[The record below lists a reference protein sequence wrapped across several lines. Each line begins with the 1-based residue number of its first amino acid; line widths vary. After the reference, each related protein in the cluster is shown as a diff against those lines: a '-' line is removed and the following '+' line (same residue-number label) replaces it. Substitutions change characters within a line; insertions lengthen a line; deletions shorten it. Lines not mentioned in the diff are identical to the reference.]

1 MTDVE
6 VLRIALEKEERS
18 IKFYQG
24 MLAEHPNLMDML
36 QGLIIAEQNHKKIIE
51 KKISALTK

>member
-24 MLAEHPNLMDML
+24 MLAEHPNLKDML
-36 QGLIIAEQNHKKIIE
+36 LTLIMAEQNHKKVVE
-51 KKISALTK
+51 KKISDLTK